1 MVSNFLKIKKENLSQ
16 NNKHEDNIIIIEQ
29 RIPLDNKG
37 CCIGNVLFG
46 CSLFYAESK
55 GSSCSPGKTKE
66 QKTDSVNI

>member
-46 CSLFYAESK
+46 CSLFCVDRKVLPVPPEK
-55 GSSCSPGKTKE
+55 
-66 QKTDSVNI
+66 QKNKKLIV

>member
-1 MVSNFLKIKKENLSQ
+1 MVSNFLKIKENLSQ

-46 CSLFYAESK
+46 SK

-66 QKTDSVNI
+66 KLIV